1 MKTKVFK
8 VYYHKISDTK
18 PKVEVFQT
26 KANNR
31 KQLSGGQTRIIDI
44 AILLSL
50 CDLQNNIQDMKTNIL
65 LLDEIF
71 DSLDDQNIGYVSTL
85 LRTLIKDKS
94 INIISHRHIDSI
106 EADEVIRLF

>member
-1 MKTKVFK
+1 
-8 VYYHKISDTK
+8 
-18 PKVEVFQT
+18 
-26 KANNR
+26 
-31 KQLSGGQTRIIDI
+31 
-44 AILLSL
+44 
-50 CDLQNNIQDMKTNIL
+50 MKTNIL